1 MAIVDKQEELQQAI
15 AKHDE
20 TLIKVRDE
28 IKRLSD
34 YALQLQ
40 VDLAA
45 FNYTL
50 KTLKELDN
58 DNSQ

>member
-1 MAIVDKQEELQQAI
+1 MTIVDKQEELQQAI

>member
-1 MAIVDKQEELQQAI
+1 MTIVEKQEELQQMI

-20 TLIKVRDE
+20 TLTKVKDE
-28 IKRLSD
+28 LKRLND

-50 KTLKELDN
+50 KTLKELGN
-58 DNSQ
+58 DNS